1 MIYKETYNL
10 RDMHASTILR
20 HQKSH
25 IQLEKEIV
33 GRPVARIFHH
43 KFMSK
48 TSLFADKA
56 GFWIIVP
63 W

>member
-1 MIYKETYNL
+1 
-10 RDMHASTILR
+10 MHASTIMR
-20 HQKSH
+20 RQKSH
-25 IQLEKEIV
+25 LQRETEIV
-33 GRPVARIFHH
+33 RRPVARIFHH

-56 GFWIIVP
+56 GFRIIVP

>member
-10 RDMHASTILR
+10 RDMHATTILR
-20 HQKSH
+20 HKKSH
-25 IQLEKEIV
+25 KQRETEFV

-43 KFMSK
+43 KSMSK

-56 GFWIIVP
+56 GFRIIVS